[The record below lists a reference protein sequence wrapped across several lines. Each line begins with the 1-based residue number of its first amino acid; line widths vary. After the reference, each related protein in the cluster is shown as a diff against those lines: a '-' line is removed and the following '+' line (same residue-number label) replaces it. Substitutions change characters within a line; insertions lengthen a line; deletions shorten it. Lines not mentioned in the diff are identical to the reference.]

1 MPGYFAWTPKSALP
15 EPRSVLAPVAG
26 PALVFGVVLAACL
39 AGILLRPPG
48 LLSSFWTANAV
59 LLGLLLHR
67 PALATTV
74 GWIAAVCGY
83 LAADLLTGSTLFK
96 TSLLTTGNIVGVFVA
111 FALFRRVGFEDVQLS
126 RPHSVGQL
134 LLFTLVGSLA
144 AGVVGTVANPLLF
157 NGGPIQGFGFWL
169 VTEFANYIAILPI
182 VLVAPGFRDGVGAVG
197 APDAVR
203 GFSFIR
209 LAPALACLASLAV
222 ATTVG
227 GVSALAVPVPA
238 LVWCALSYG
247 VPLTTLLSFA
257 FAVWALVLPVFG
269 VIPDPAMYGGHH
281 ELIALRAGVSLIALT
296 PVVIASAMTSRAAA
310 LREAEEARQAAE
322 DAMSARSLL
331 LAAMAHELRTPLNA
345 IVGLST
351 ILEMKPPLGVE
362 KPEHREHATQ
372 IHLGGLHL
380 AELVTDLLDTARVEA
395 GEIELAMQQVGSR
408 ATIEQSLRLVTGI
421 AMQAKVRFDLA
432 GEDWPDV
439 IADARAIMQVMIN
452 LLSNA
457 VKFSP
462 RGGSVVI
469 SAHRAGER
477 LVLSVKDSGPG
488 IAPADLARLG
498 RPYAQ
503 TTAGKARSQ
512 SSGLGLS
519 LSKDLIRKHGGEL
532 QLQSTLGDG
541 MTVTFDLAVA

>member
-1 MPGYFAWTPKSALP
+1 
-15 EPRSVLAPVAG
+15 
-26 PALVFGVVLAACL
+26 
-39 AGILLRPPG
+39 LRPPG

-144 AGVVGTVANPLLF
+144 AGRGWYCRQSTSFQWRAYP
-157 NGGPIQGFGFWL
+157 GFWL
-169 VTEFANYIAILPI
+169 LAGHRVRQLHCDPADRSRRAG
-182 VLVAPGFRDGVGAVG
+182 VRDGVGAVG

-296 PVVIASAMTSRAAA
+296 
-310 LREAEEARQAAE
+310 
-322 DAMSARSLL
+322 LL
-331 LAAMAHELRTPLNA
+331 
-345 IVGLST
+345 
-351 ILEMKPPLGVE
+351 
-362 KPEHREHATQ
+362 
-372 IHLGGLHL
+372 
-380 AELVTDLLDTARVEA
+380 
-395 GEIELAMQQVGSR
+395 
-408 ATIEQSLRLVTGI
+408 
-421 AMQAKVRFDLA
+421 
-432 GEDWPDV
+432 
-439 IADARAIMQVMIN
+439 
-452 LLSNA
+452 
-457 VKFSP
+457 
-462 RGGSVVI
+462 
-469 SAHRAGER
+469 
-477 LVLSVKDSGPG
+477 
-488 IAPADLARLG
+488 
-498 RPYAQ
+498 
-503 TTAGKARSQ
+503 
-512 SSGLGLS
+512 
-519 LSKDLIRKHGGEL
+519 
-532 QLQSTLGDG
+532 
-541 MTVTFDLAVA
+541 